1 MPDVAP
7 ASSSVASRHP
17 LERRRSAPSS
27 ASRNNTNKPPIL
39 PNNNSNGP
47 IYTVGPHG
55 LAPDSETEA
64 LFNNANN
71 NTGLFAPNDAFV
83 CYGDRVCLLCEGQLL
98 ALTRK
103 FNLTYNQMALLGLL
117 TLCSGGMFGVAGL
130 LIWKKGLLRKRYAAL
145 FSDAIYADDDS
156 AAAPGANGEAEDG
169 ATTTLAAAAQASG
182 NGTIYGANLQELR
195 STSKRDNEDSMYNN
209 NGNTT
214 YNTESQRS
222 SIAETVP
229 GSTASVADGSG
240 ANSSK
245 DGKND
250 PRKPVTFRIFEYDPH
265 TQNIMLESVGKPVRF
280 GAQVVVVHAATHRA
294 IRYKPHRGAVTL
306 SKPLKNLHFQKD
318 VMTNLPS
325 LQKSSMYKGVVLKKK
340 PERPQSLTSLL
351 TSRLR
356 SLTFSNT
363 NANANGNGNPI
374 NGGPQSLTAQQPQP
388 PPPQQQQQLR
398 HTELP
403 PAPRSM
409 PMSLDIAHSSL
420 RPQYRIRGRP
430 RSDQSPGEL
439 SGRRITRAMTTTD
452 QVPPPPLSSSSIN
465 ELAGGGSQ
473 QHDRLYRRFSESCVT
488 LAHDITDSISDSLH
502 RQRDQR
508 EEKKR
513 LKQLMKDLPNMSF
526 SHSSGKYFVATIQ
539 PVRHKS
545 LKNAAASVGG
555 RGTSG
560 ESTTTGSGSGRS
572 SFHMLNATAEE
583 SYLRWGAP
591 MSIIA
596 DYNGKACGIR
606 PRQYYKDCQLYLTT
620 ETSQATIIPLREDG
634 DLQSMAQESTRLLA
648 HIEKRQV
655 QLSVGTYN
663 VWMMPRIV
671 SAFTSVSPKKNTRAR
686 LIADVL
692 PPCDVWVFTE
702 CFDHRSREILLDKLK
717 AAGYFYFSP
726 TVGHKRLKRENMRK
740 VLNGGVVLASK
751 YPIVTVRIKLFK
763 EACLGADKLADK
775 GVLYCKILKDGLPV
789 HIFSTHLQAWSD
801 PASRAMRRTQM
812 VMIADFIRAL
822 GIDEVNDPV
831 LIVGDLNVNYWLNK
845 TDQEYDEMLE
855 IFNARDP
862 SVVISQRNTSGSN
875 AMATRDFKLARQFS
889 FDPRLNALAADGLST
904 DGSLELLDFVL
915 FSKMHRQPS
924 SAKSWI
930 VPLTTSTPWNWR
942 KQPQFN
948 LSDHY
953 PVVSSFTFDM

>member
-1 MPDVAP
+1 MPVVP
-7 ASSSVASRHP
+7 SASSRNP

-27 ASRNNTNKPPIL
+27 ATRSSSSKLPPYL
-39 PNNNSNGP
+39 SAFATDASS
-47 IYTVGPHG
+47 IYTVGPPESG
-55 LAPDSETEA
+55 TPAESQFNTSA
-64 LFNNANN
+64 SGNNA
-71 NTGLFAPNDAFV
+71 GLFATNDEFV

-117 TLCSGGMFGVAGL
+117 TLCSGGMFGIAGL

-145 FSDAIYADDDS
+145 FSDAIYADDDPVAS
-156 AAAPGANGEAEDG
+156 GADAAALDG
-169 ATTTLAAAAQASG
+169 ALAASAQASG
-182 NGTIYGANLQELR
+182 NGTIYASNLRELR
-195 STSKRDNEDSMYNN
+195 TSSKRNTTENDEFMYNN
-209 NGNTT
+209 YSN
-214 YNTESQRS
+214 YHSTESRRS
-222 SIAETVP
+222 SVADTVP
-229 GSTASVADGSG
+229 GSTASNLADQTGG
-240 ANSSK
+240 NKDNKDSK
-245 DGKND
+245 AD
-250 PRKPVTFRIFEYDPH
+250 PRKPVTFRIFEYDP
-265 TQNIMLESVGKPVRF
+265 QSQSILLESVGKPVRF
-280 GAQVVVVHAATHRA
+280 GAQVVIVHAATHRA
-294 IRYKPHRGAVTL
+294 IRYRPHRGAVTL
-306 SKPLKNLHFQKD
+306 SKPLKNLHFQRD
-318 VMTNLPS
+318 VQANLPS

-340 PERPQSLTSLL
+340 HERPQSLTSLL

-356 SLTFSNT
+356 SLTVSNT
-363 NANANGNGNPI
+363 TTNATSANLIPSGT
-374 NGGPQSLTAQQPQP
+374 GPQT
-388 PPPQQQQQLR
+388 QQQLR
-398 HTELP
+398 HTEIP
-403 PAPRSM
+403 SVPRST
-409 PMSLDIAHSSL
+409 PVSLDIAHSSL

-430 RSDQSPGEL
+430 RSDQGPGDMTQ
-439 SGRRITRAMTTTD
+439 RRRSRAMTATD
-452 QVPPPPLSSSSIN
+452 QIPSQPLGSSSIN
-465 ELAGGGSQ
+465 ELGGGAAGPQ

-488 LAHDITDSISDSLH
+488 LAHDITDSISDSLQ
-502 RQRDQR
+502 RQKDQR

-526 SHSSGKYFVATIQ
+526 AYSAGKYFVATIQ
-539 PVRHKS
+539 P
-545 LKNAAASVGG
+545 
-555 RGTSG
+555 
-560 ESTTTGSGSGRS
+560 
-572 SFHMLNATAEE
+572 E
-583 SYLRWGAP
+583 SYMRWGAP
-591 MSIIA
+591 MAIIA

-655 QLSVGTYN
+655 ALSVGTYN

-702 CFDHRSREILLDKLK
+702 CFDHRAREILLDKLK

-845 TDQEYDEMLE
+845 TDQEYDEMLAL
-855 IFNARDP
+855 FNARDP
-862 SVVISQRNTSGSN
+862 SVVIAQRNASV
-875 AMATRDFKLARQFS
+875 ATTTTAQDFKLARQFS

-915 FSKMHRQPS
+915 VSKSHRQPS

-930 VPLTTSTPWNWR
+930 VPLTTSTPWSWR

-953 PVVSSFTFDM
+953 PVVSAFTFDM